1 MQIGICVFTILLSNF
16 TLFTNAEIPSTSRK
30 LQIQLPI
37 AFPIIKSEC
46 PFIEDVIVIKI
57 SGNDVPIA
65 TTVNPII
72 VSDKPN
78 FFAILVAD
86 FNKKSAPF
94 TSKTKPIIIN
104 IISNIKIVLSL
115 IYYNYFLLYFKLI
128 IKQDNYNTQ

>member
-1 MQIGICVFTILLSNF
+1 MQIGICVFYYSLSKF
-16 TLFTNAEIPSTSRK
+16 HSLFTNAEIPSTSRK

-94 TSKTKPIIIN
+94 TSKNKT
-104 IISNIKIVLSL
+104 
-115 IYYNYFLLYFKLI
+115 YNYKYYF
-128 IKQDNYNTQ
+128 

>member
-1 MQIGICVFTILLSNF
+1 MLKSLVQVENC
-16 TLFTNAEIPSTSRK
+16 K
-30 LQIQLPI
+30 IQLPI

-78 FFAILVAD
+78 FLLYLQQTLI
-86 FNKKSAPF
+86 KSLL
-94 TSKTKPIIIN
+94 
-104 IISNIKIVLSL
+104 LSL
-115 IYYNYFLLYFKLI
+115 V
-128 IKQDNYNTQ
+128 KQNL